1 MSALSFLLNSQNNNG
16 SFSTDGK
23 ESVISTAFALKCMK
37 YYPDKTKEA
46 MSKAKKFLISTQ
58 SIDGCWEAETF
69 IKPRLSET
77 YKSKTLS
84 TVIVLHSLL

>member
-1 MSALSFLLNSQNNNG
+1 MARGIADGILGQYYGTFVCLRLLFAINDHIKYKDTLMSALSFLLNSQNNNG

-46 MSKAKKFLISTQ
+46 MSKAKNS
-58 SIDGCWEAETF
+58 
-69 IKPRLSET
+69 
-77 YKSKTLS
+77 
-84 TVIVLHSLL
+84 